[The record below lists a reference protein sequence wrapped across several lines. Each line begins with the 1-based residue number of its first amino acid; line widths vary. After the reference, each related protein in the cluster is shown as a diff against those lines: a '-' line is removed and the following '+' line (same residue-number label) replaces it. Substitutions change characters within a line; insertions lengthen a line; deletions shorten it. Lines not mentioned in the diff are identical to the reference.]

1 MDGTWDAFS
10 WMGTEVEDVLLFDP
24 SPARFGA
31 VRDAVE
37 EAELTITVI
46 AGDNA
51 VGAERFVELPLHFD
65 DTRQMIQFGIEGTLE
80 QELIEIGDMV
90 LCLTPMFDEEGD
102 TLSRV
107 RVTEGNRSGVYDLF
121 VRSGSQPGVIRDV
134 FEVAIEL
141 GKKGQKGS
149 PVGALFVVGDSER
162 VMGLSRALSYNPFER
177 SQVYVGDQ
185 IVTVMLKEFSKL
197 DGAYIIGDDGKIE
210 SAYRYLEAS
219 ADGVEIPKGLGAR
232 HMSAAAI
239 TAETEATSIVLSESD
254 GLVRAFK
261 RGALIMEID
270 PDRY

>member
-80 QELIEIGDMV
+80 QELIEIGDLV